1 MDFFDPNSKFSQIM
15 GTVFDYA
22 KLGLLV
28 LILSIPVITAGAAV
42 TAAMSVGM
50 KIARNEAPGLWK
62 PFWKSFRE
70 NFKQSVPLTLIIVLL
85 FGLLGMDWK
94 YVMEQESTTLIRVL
108 RAGIFIAA
116 ALAAMISLYIFPILA
131 RYDLKNRPIVR
142 NAAVYAIVNFPKNLL
157 GLGIL
162 ILALWLMDWAVPLL
176 PVILLALPAVLIRY
190 MSVVCVSSFA
200 KSEARAREGENGE

>member
-28 LILSIPVITAGAAV
+28 LILSIPVITAGAAI

-62 PFWKSFRE
+62 PLWKSFRE

-94 YVMEQESTTLIRVL
+94 YVMEQESTVLIRVL
-108 RAGIFIAA
+108 RAGTFIAA
-116 ALAAMISLYIFPILA
+116 ALGAMISLYIFPILA
-131 RYDLKNRPIVR
+131 RYDLRNRQIVR

-157 GLGIL
+157 AIGIL
-162 ILALWLMDWAVPLL
+162 ILGLWLMDWAVPLL

>member
-22 KLGLLV
+22 KLGLLA
-28 LILSIPVITAGAAV
+28 LILSIPVVTAGAAV

-70 NFKQSVPLTLIIVLL
+70 NFRQSVPLTLIIVVL
-85 FGLLGMDWK
+85 FCLLGMDWK

-131 RYDLKNRPIVR
+131 RYDLKNRQIVR

-157 GLGIL
+157 ALGIL
-162 ILALWLMDWAVPLL
+162 ILGLWLMDWAVPLL
-176 PVILLALPAVLIRY
+176 PVILLALPSVLIRY

>member
-28 LILSIPVITAGAAV
+28 LILSIPVVTAGAAV

-70 NFKQSVPLTLIIVLL
+70 NFRQSVPLTIIIVVL

-108 RAGIFIAA
+108 RAGVFIAA

-131 RYDLKNRPIVR
+131 RYDLKNRQIVR

-157 GLGIL
+157 ALGIL
-162 ILALWLMDWAVPLL
+162 ILGLWLMDWAVPLL
-176 PVILLALPAVLIRY
+176 PVILLALPSVLIRY

>member
-22 KLGLLV
+22 KLGLLA
-28 LILSIPVITAGAAV
+28 LILSIPVVTAGAAV

-70 NFKQSVPLTLIIVLL
+70 NFRQSVPLTLIIVVL
-85 FGLLGMDWK
+85 FCLLGMDWK

-131 RYDLKNRPIVR
+131 RYDLKNRQIVR

-157 GLGIL
+157 ALGIL
-162 ILALWLMDWAVPLL
+162 ILGLWLMDWAVPLL
-176 PVILLALPAVLIRY
+176 PVILLALPSVLVRY
-190 MSVVCVSSFA
+190 MSVVCAGSFA

>member
-94 YVMEQESTTLIRVL
+94 YVMEQESTVLIRVL
-108 RAGIFIAA
+108 RAGTFIAA

>member
-94 YVMEQESTTLIRVL
+94 YVMEQESTVLIRVL

-131 RYDLKNRPIVR
+131 RYDLKNRQIVR

-157 GLGIL
+157 ALGIL
-162 ILALWLMDWAVPLL
+162 ILGLWLMDWAVPLL
-176 PVILLALPAVLIRY
+176 PVILLALPSVLIRY

>member
-28 LILSIPVITAGAAV
+28 LILSIPVVTAGAAV

-70 NFKQSVPLTLIIVLL
+70 NFRQSVPLTIIIVVL

-131 RYDLKNRPIVR
+131 RYDLKNRQIVR

-157 GLGIL
+157 ALGIL
-162 ILALWLMDWAVPLL
+162 ILGLWLMDWAVPLL
-176 PVILLALPAVLIRY
+176 PVILLALPSVLIRY

>member
-28 LILSIPVITAGAAV
+28 LILSIPVITAGAAI

-94 YVMEQESTTLIRVL
+94 YVMEQESTVLIRVL
-108 RAGIFIAA
+108 RAGTFIAA
-116 ALAAMISLYIFPILA
+116 ALGAMISLYIFPVLA
-131 RYDLKNRPIVR
+131 RYDLKNRQIVR

-157 GLGIL
+157 AIGIL
-162 ILALWLMDWAVPLL
+162 ILGLWLMDWAVPLL
-176 PVILLALPAVLIRY
+176 PVIVLALPAVLIRY
-190 MSVVCVSSFA
+190 MSVVCVHTFA
-200 KSEARAREGENGE
+200 RSEAIARGEDSGE

>member
-131 RYDLKNRPIVR
+131 RYDLKNRQIVR

-157 GLGIL
+157 ALGIL
-162 ILALWLMDWAVPLL
+162 ILGLWLMDWAVPLL
-176 PVILLALPAVLIRY
+176 PVILLALPSVLIRY